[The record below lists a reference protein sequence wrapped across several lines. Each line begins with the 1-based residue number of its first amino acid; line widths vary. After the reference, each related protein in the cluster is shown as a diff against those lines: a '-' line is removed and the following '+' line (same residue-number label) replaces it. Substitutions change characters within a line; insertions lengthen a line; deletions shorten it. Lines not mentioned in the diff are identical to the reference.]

1 VTEGLKRLGAS
12 VPIGPGM
19 SVLAEAVPATL
30 VSSLAYPFDIV
41 DAPGS
46 SGWAASSSSLDKT
59 ISATISGKAPR
70 PQETK
75 VLVSESDTIRSHARS
90 YLRRRVLTVEQN
102 RTSLGRSVS
111 SVSNNSLTIAATS
124 VVDRIDQG
132 SKDVMS

>member
-1 VTEGLKRLGAS
+1 
-12 VPIGPGM
+12 M

-75 VLVSESDTIRSHARS
+75 VLVSESDIIRSHARS

-111 SVSNNSLTIAATS
+111 SVSNNSLTIGLIKAARMSCHSPISRSKEDKDKVFTS
-124 VVDRIDQG
+124 
-132 SKDVMS
+132 